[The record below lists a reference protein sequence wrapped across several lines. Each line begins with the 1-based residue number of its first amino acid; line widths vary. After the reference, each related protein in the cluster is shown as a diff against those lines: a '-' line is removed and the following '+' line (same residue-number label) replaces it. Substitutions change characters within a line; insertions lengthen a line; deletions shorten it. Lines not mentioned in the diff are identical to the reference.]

1 MLVAWDRRANE
12 GCNKAMCGRYS
23 ITTSTEA
30 LRRLFNFDDRPNL
43 QPRYN
48 LAPTQMA
55 PVIRERDGAR
65 HLDMLRWGLLPKW
78 SKDASGAAKMI
89 NARSE
94 TIAVKP
100 AYREAFRAR
109 RCLVPADGFFE
120 WRARGKSKQPYRVCL
135 VDGDA
140 FAFAGLWEAWS
151 DPNAGGAIVETYT
164 VATVVA
170 SASIAHIHHRMPVIL
185 EPGDH
190 RAWLRGDP
198 AEAAA
203 LLKPLADEKL
213 RSFEVSPRVGNVRN
227 DDPALLEPYQER
239 EPTLF

>member
-1 MLVAWDRRANE
+1 
-12 GCNKAMCGRYS
+12 MCGRYS
-23 ITTSTEA
+23 ITTSPEA
-30 LRRLFNFDDRPNL
+30 MRRMFNFDDRPNL

-55 PVIRERDGAR
+55 PVVRERDGR
-65 HLDMLRWGLLPKW
+65 RRLDMLRWGLLPKW

-94 TIAVKP
+94 TIAEKP
-100 AYREAFRAR
+100 AYREAFRTR

-120 WRARGKSKQPYRVCL
+120 WQIRGKTKQPYRVCL
-135 VDGDA
+135 ADGGG

-151 DPNAGGAIVETYT
+151 DPNDGGAIVETYT
-164 VATVVA
+164 VATIVA
-170 SASIAHIHHRMPVIL
+170 AASIAHIHHRMPVIL

-190 RAWLRGDP
+190 QAWLGGDP
-198 AEAAA
+198 EEALG

-213 RSFEVSPRVGNVRN
+213 RGFQVSPRVGNVRN
-227 DDPALLEPYQER
+227 DDPELLEPYQER